1 MVLICDL
8 FLFVR
13 STNCRLLFGSYSTAH
28 ARATGVLRGEFLNV
42 ITREKSIALPPQ
54 INIWSGNRY
63 KVPLAGN
70 VFITFPARSPQLSS
84 ISMQQRLFVFICPR
98 PVFCIP
104 YQRIICLVCKCLDRW
119 QGKCCG
125 WEPVTG
131 SPPFYTTTIS
141 GCRNWLIRVEVVCQP
156 GFASRQIHL
165 SDIID

>member
-1 MVLICDL
+1 MWPEMVLICDL

-13 STNCRLLFGSYSTAH
+13 STNCRLLFGSYSTAN
-28 ARATGVLRGEFLNV
+28 AEATGVLRGEFLNV

-63 KVPLAGN
+63 KVPLAEN

-98 PVFCIP
+98 PVFCIL
-104 YQRIICLVCKCLDRW
+104 YQRIICLVSKCPDRW

-131 SPPFYTTTIS
+131 
-141 GCRNWLIRVEVVCQP
+141 
-156 GFASRQIHL
+156 FAFLYDHHIKV
-165 SDIID
+165 